1 MSSTPEAARGRF
13 ITFEGLDGSGKS
25 TQLERLATRLR
36 ELGHEVVTT
45 QEPGGTSIGR
55 RIRELLL
62 SPTSAGAS
70 DELSPTA
77 ELLLMFASRAQNVDQ
92 VILPAIAAG
101 KIVLC
106 DRFTDSTLAYQGAGR
121 ELGAELVLEL
131 DRIACRGLEPDLT
144 LLIDVKA
151 EVGLER
157 ARRRPDDHT
166 RFEQHD
172 LAFHR
177 RVREAFLQ
185 LAGDESRRI
194 VQIDGEELIDAV
206 GEAVAQAV
214 SRELGLPLG

>member
-1 MSSTPEAARGRF
+1 MASKTEAARGRF

-36 ELGHEVVTT
+36 ELGYDVVTT
-45 QEPGGTSIGR
+45 QEPGGTAIGR
-55 RIRELLL
+55 QIRALLL
-62 SPTSAGAS
+62 SPDSR
-70 DELSPTA
+70 DISPTA

-92 VILPAIAAG
+92 VILPALAAG

-121 ELGAELVLEL
+121 ELGSELVLEL

-144 LLIDVKA
+144 ILIDVKA

-157 ARRRPDDHT
+157 ARKRTDEDT
-166 RFEQHD
+166 RFEQYD

-177 RVREAFLQ
+177 RVRQAFLQ

-194 VQIDGEELIDAV
+194 VQVDGEEPTDVVAA
-206 GEAVAQAV
+206 AVAEVVAG
-214 SRELGLPLG
+214 ELGLELD

>member
-1 MSSTPEAARGRF
+1 MSSQTEAARGRF

-36 ELGHEVVTT
+36 ELGYDVVTT
-45 QEPGGTSIGR
+45 QEPGGTAIGR
-55 RIRELLL
+55 QIRELLL
-62 SPTSAGAS
+62 STESR
-70 DELSPTA
+70 ELSPTA

-101 KIVLC
+101 KLVLC

-131 DRIACRGLEPDLT
+131 DRIACRGLVPDLT
-144 LLIDVKA
+144 ILIDVKA

-157 ARRRPDDHT
+157 ARNRAEEDT
-166 RFEQHD
+166 RFEQYD

-177 RVREAFLQ
+177 RVRQAFLQ
-185 LAGDESRRI
+185 LAGDESRRV
-194 VQIDGEELIDAV
+194 VQVDGEEPIDAV
-206 GEAVAQAV
+206 AASVAEVVAA
-214 SRELGLPLG
+214 ELGLELD